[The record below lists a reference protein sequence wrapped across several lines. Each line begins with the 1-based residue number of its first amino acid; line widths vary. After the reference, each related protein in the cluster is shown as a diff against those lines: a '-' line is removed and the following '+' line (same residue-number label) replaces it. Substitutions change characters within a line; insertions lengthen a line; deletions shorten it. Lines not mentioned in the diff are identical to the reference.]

1 MGNAVEKYVK
11 SSFGPTCGS
20 AELRALREE
29 YLEKARAAYDREL
42 ASGATEQQANDRAL
56 AAISDM
62 ERVLWEKDIPEKQN
76 RWKTRIAIVFFSA
89 VALLLLGI
97 SLRNHRDFQNVLF
110 DVKVIVI
117 AIGLQA
123 VGTICL
129 LRKTWIK
136 FIPIICIL
144 LGSVLLFFVLNHLDV
159 EHYDYRDQLDRIQS
173 VELIELTKTADGGV
187 IHEDELEYRVL
198 RSIDPAEWGALIED
212 LACLDYTYP
221 IPIGNV
227 MSWSWR
233 GGPVR
238 LLIRFTPG
246 EDGLRFAILGE
257 SPAIGTEKGSRVEI
271 FAVPCA
277 TNGWEALA
285 EKYGLAME
293 P

>member
-11 SSFGPTCGS
+11 SNFGPTCGS

-42 ASGATEQQANDRAL
+42 SSGATERQANDRAL

-97 SLRNHRDFQNVLF
+97 SLLNHRDFQNVLF

-144 LGSVLLFFVLNHLDV
+144 LGSVLLLFVLNRLDV
-159 EHYDYRDQLDRIQS
+159 EHYDYRDRLDRIQS
-173 VELIELTKTADGGV
+173 VELIELTKTVDGVV

-198 RSIDPAEWGALIED
+198 RTIDPAEWEGLID
-212 LACLDYTYP
+212 DVARLDYHYLLP
-221 IPIGNV
+221 PR
-227 MSWSWR
+227 WWF

-246 EDGLRFAILGE
+246 EDGLRFAIIGE
-257 SPAIGTEKGSRVEI
+257 SPAIGTEKGSQVEI
-271 FAVPCA
+271 RAASCSS
-277 TNGWEALA
+277 NGWEALA

>member
-1 MGNAVEKYVK
+1 MGSAVEKYVK
-11 SSFGPTCGS
+11 SNFGPTCGS

-42 ASGATEQQANDRAL
+42 ASGATERQANDRAL

-62 ERVLWEKDIPEKQN
+62 ERVLWEKDIPKKQN
-76 RWKTRIAIVFFSA
+76 RWKTCIAIVFFSA
-89 VALLLLGI
+89 AALLLLGI

-123 VGTICL
+123 IGTICL

-144 LGSVLLFFVLNHLDV
+144 LGSVLLLFVLNHLDV
-159 EHYDYRDQLDRIQS
+159 EHYDYRDRLDRIQS

-198 RSIDPAEWGALIED
+198 RTIDPAEWEALIED

-246 EDGLRFAILGE
+246 EDGLRFAVLGE
-257 SPAIGTEKGSRVEI
+257 SPVIGTEKGSRIEI

-285 EKYGLAME
+285 EKHGLAME

>member
-1 MGNAVEKYVK
+1 MGNVAEKYVK
-11 SSFGPTCGS
+11 SNFGPTCCS

-42 ASGATEQQANDRAL
+42 SSGATERQANDRAL

-89 VALLLLGI
+89 VALLLFGAIL
-97 SLRNHRDFQNVLF
+97 LTHRDFQNVLF

-117 AIGLQA
+117 AIGLLA
-123 VGTICL
+123 FGTICL

-136 FIPIICIL
+136 FIPILCLVI
-144 LGSVLLFFVLNHLDV
+144 GSVLLLFVLNGLHV
-159 EHYDYRDQLDRIQS
+159 EHYDYRDRLDRIRS
-173 VELIELTKTADGGV
+173 VELIELTGTAGYEG
-187 IHEDELEYRVL
+187 ELEYQVL
-198 RSIDPAEWGALIED
+198 RSIDPAEWEALIED

-227 MSWSWR
+227 MSWPWR

-246 EDGLRFAILGE
+246 EDGLRFAVLGE
-257 SPAIGTEKGSRVEI
+257 SPVIGTEKGSRVEI

>member
-1 MGNAVEKYVK
+1 MGNAAEKYVK
-11 SSFGPTCGS
+11 SNFGPICGS

-42 ASGATEQQANDRAL
+42 SSGATERQANDRAL

-97 SLRNHRDFQNVLF
+97 SLLNHRDFQNVLF

-123 VGTICL
+123 GGTICL

-136 FIPIICIL
+136 FIPILCLVI
-144 LGSVLLFFVLNHLDV
+144 GSVLLLFVLNGLHV
-159 EHYDYRDQLDRIQS
+159 EHYDYRDRLDRIQS
-173 VELIELTKTADGGV
+173 VELIELTGTAGYEG
-187 IHEDELEYRVL
+187 ELEYQVL
-198 RSIDPAEWGALIED
+198 RSIDPAEWEALIED

-246 EDGLRFAILGE
+246 EDGLRFAVLGE
-257 SPAIGTEKGSRVEI
+257 SPVIGTEKGSRIEI

>member
-1 MGNAVEKYVK
+1 MGNAAEKYVK
-11 SSFGPTCGS
+11 SNFGPTCCS

-42 ASGATEQQANDRAL
+42 SSGATERQANDRAL

-97 SLRNHRDFQNVLF
+97 SLLNHRDFQNVLF

-136 FIPIICIL
+136 FIPILCLVI
-144 LGSVLLFFVLNHLDV
+144 GSVLLLFLLQHLDV
-159 EHYDYRDQLDRIQS
+159 RHYDYRDQLDRIQS
-173 VELIELTKTADGGV
+173 VELIELTKTAGY
-187 IHEDELEYRVL
+187 EDELEYQVL
-198 RSIDPAEWGALIED
+198 RSIDPAEWEGLID
-212 LACLDYTYP
+212 DVAQLDYHYFFP
-221 IPIGNV
+221 NPRW
-227 MSWSWR
+227 WS

-246 EDGLRFAILGE
+246 KDGLCLAIIGE

-285 EKYGLAME
+285 EKHGLAME

>member
-11 SSFGPTCGS
+11 SNFGPTCGS

-42 ASGATEQQANDRAL
+42 SSGATERQANDRAL

-62 ERVLWEKDIPEKQN
+62 ERVLWEKDIPKKQN
-76 RWKTRIAIVFFSA
+76 RWKTCIAIVFFSA

-136 FIPIICIL
+136 FIPIFCL
-144 LGSVLLFFVLNHLDV
+144 VLGSVLLLFLLQHLDV
-159 EHYDYRDQLDRIQS
+159 RHYDYRDQLDRIQS

-198 RSIDPAEWGALIED
+198 RTIDPAEWEALID
-212 LACLDYTYP
+212 DVARLDYHYFFP
-221 IPIGNV
+221 NPRW
-227 MSWSWR
+227 WS
-233 GGPVR
+233 GDPVR

-246 EDGLRFAILGE
+246 EDGLCLAIIGE

-285 EKYGLAME
+285 EKHGLAME

>member
-1 MGNAVEKYVK
+1 MANAVEKFVK
-11 SSFGPTCGS
+11 HCFGPTCGS
-20 AELRALREE
+20 AELRALRDE
-29 YLEKARAAYDREL
+29 YVERAKTVYDREL
-42 ASGATEQQANDRAL
+42 SSGATELQARDRAF

-62 ERVLWEKDIPEKQN
+62 DRVLWEKDITEKQN

-117 AIGLQA
+117 AIGFQA

-136 FIPIICIL
+136 FIPILCLVI
-144 LGSVLLFFVLNHLDV
+144 GSVLLLFVLNGLHV
-159 EHYDYRDQLDRIQS
+159 EHYDYRDRLDRIQS
-173 VELIELTKTADGGV
+173 VELIELTKTAGY
-187 IHEDELEYRVL
+187 EDELEYQVL
-198 RSIDPAEWGALIED
+198 RSIDPAEWEGLIDD
-212 LACLDYTYP
+212 LARLDYHYLSP
-221 IPIGNV
+221 PR
-227 MSWSWR
+227 WWF

-246 EDGLRFAILGE
+246 EDGLCLAIIGE

-271 FAVPCA
+271 RAA
-277 TNGWEALA
+277 SSSTNGWEALA
-285 EKYGLAME
+285 EKHGLAIE
-293 P
+293 R

>member
-1 MGNAVEKYVK
+1 MGNAAEKYVK
-11 SSFGPTCGS
+11 SNFGPTCCS

-42 ASGATEQQANDRAL
+42 SSGATKEQARERAI
-56 AAISDM
+56 AAVSDM

-97 SLRNHRDFQNVLF
+97 SLLNHRDFQNVLF

-117 AIGLQA
+117 AVGLMA
-123 VGTICL
+123 IGTICL

-136 FIPIICIL
+136 FIPILCLVIGSAL
-144 LGSVLLFFVLNHLDV
+144 LLSVLNHLDV
-159 EHYDYRDQLDRIQS
+159 EHYDYRDRLDRIQS
-173 VELIELTKTADGGV
+173 VELIELTGTAGYEG
-187 IHEDELEYRVL
+187 ELEYQVL
-198 RSIDPAEWGALIED
+198 RSIDPAEWEALIED

-246 EDGLRFAILGE
+246 EDGLRFAVLGE
-257 SPAIGTEKGSRVEI
+257 SPVIGTEKGSRIEI

-285 EKYGLAME
+285 EKHGLAIE

>member
-42 ASGATEQQANDRAL
+42 ASGATERQANDRAL

-117 AIGLQA
+117 AIGLLA
-123 VGTICL
+123 FGTICL

-136 FIPIICIL
+136 FIPILCLVI
-144 LGSVLLFFVLNHLDV
+144 GSVLLLFLLQHLDV
-159 EHYDYRDQLDRIQS
+159 RHYDYRDQLDRIQS

-198 RSIDPAEWGALIED
+198 RSIDPAEWEALIED

-246 EDGLRFAILGE
+246 EDGLRFAVLGE
-257 SPAIGTEKGSRVEI
+257 SPVIGTEKGSRIEI

-285 EKYGLAME
+285 EKHGLAME

>member
-42 ASGATEQQANDRAL
+42 ASGATERQANDRAL

-76 RWKTRIAIVFFSA
+76 SWKTRIAIVFFSA

-117 AIGLQA
+117 AIGLLA
-123 VGTICL
+123 FGTICL

-144 LGSVLLFFVLNHLDV
+144 LGSVLLLFVLNHLDV
-159 EHYDYRDQLDRIQS
+159 EHYDYRDQLDRIRS

-187 IHEDELEYRVL
+187 IHEDELEYRAL
-198 RSIDPAEWGALIED
+198 RSIDPAEWEGLID
-212 LACLDYTYP
+212 DVARLDYHYLSP
-221 IPIGNV
+221 PR
-227 MSWSWR
+227 WWF

-246 EDGLRFAILGE
+246 EDGLCLAIIGE
-257 SPAIGTEKGSRVEI
+257 SPAIGTENGSQVEI
-271 FAVPCA
+271 RAVSWSSD
-277 TNGWEALA
+277 GWEALA
-285 EKYGLAME
+285 EKHGLAME

>member
-42 ASGATEQQANDRAL
+42 ASGATERQANDRAL

-62 ERVLWEKDIPEKQN
+62 ERVLWEKDIPKKQN
-76 RWKTRIAIVFFSA
+76 RWKTCIAIVFFSA
-89 VALLLLGI
+89 VALLLFGKIFLT
-97 SLRNHRDFQNVLF
+97 HRDPHSVFNAL
-110 DVKVIVI
+110 KGA
-117 AIGLQA
+117 AITLGLLA
-123 VGTICL
+123 FGTICL

-136 FIPIICIL
+136 FIPIFCL
-144 LGSVLLFFVLNHLDV
+144 VLGSVLLLFLLQHLDV
-159 EHYDYRDQLDRIQS
+159 RHYDYRDQLDRIQS

-187 IHEDELEYRVL
+187 IHEDELEYRAL
-198 RSIDPAEWGALIED
+198 RSIDPAEWEALID
-212 LACLDYTYP
+212 DVARLDYHFFFP
-221 IPIGNV
+221 NPRW
-227 MSWSWR
+227 WS
-233 GGPVR
+233 GDPVR

-246 EDGLRFAILGE
+246 EDGLCLAIIGE

-271 FAVPCA
+271 RAA
-277 TNGWEALA
+277 SSSTNGWEALA
-285 EKYGLAME
+285 EKYDLAME

>member
-11 SSFGPTCGS
+11 SNFGPTCGS

-42 ASGATEQQANDRAL
+42 ASGATERQANDRAL

-62 ERVLWEKDIPEKQN
+62 ERVLWEKDIPKKQN
-76 RWKTRIAIVFFSA
+76 RWKTCIAIVFFSA
-89 VALLLLGI
+89 VALLLFGKIFLT
-97 SLRNHRDFQNVLF
+97 HRDPHSAFTAL
-110 DVKVIVI
+110 KGA
-117 AIGLQA
+117 AITLGLLA
-123 VGTICL
+123 FGTICL

-136 FIPIICIL
+136 SIPIYRIVLGAVIL
-144 LGSVLLFFVLNHLDV
+144 LFVLIRFDV
-159 EHYDYRDQLDRIQS
+159 RHYDYRDQLDRIQS

-198 RSIDPAEWGALIED
+198 RTIDPAEWEGLID
-212 LACLDYTYP
+212 DVARLDYHYLSP
-221 IPIGNV
+221 PR
-227 MSWSWR
+227 WWF

-246 EDGLRFAILGE
+246 EDGLRFAIIGE
-257 SPAIGTEKGSRVEI
+257 SPAIGTEKGSRLEI

-285 EKYGLAME
+285 EKYGLAIE

>member
-1 MGNAVEKYVK
+1 MGNAAEKYVK
-11 SSFGPTCGS
+11 SNFGPTCGS

-29 YLEKARAAYDREL
+29 YLEKARAAYDLEL
-42 ASGATEQQANDRAL
+42 SSGATKEQARERAI
-56 AAISDM
+56 AAVSDL

-89 VALLLLGI
+89 VALLLFGAIL
-97 SLRNHRDFQNVLF
+97 LTHRDTHNAILDFGAVA
-110 DVKVIVI
+110 I
-117 AIGLQA
+117 AVGLMA
-123 VGTICL
+123 IGTICL

-136 FIPIICIL
+136 FIPILCLVIGSAL
-144 LGSVLLFFVLNHLDV
+144 LLSVLNHLDV
-159 EHYDYRDQLDRIQS
+159 EHYDYRDQLDRIRS

-198 RSIDPAEWGALIED
+198 RSIDPAEWEALIED

-246 EDGLRFAILGE
+246 EDGLRFAVLGE
-257 SPAIGTEKGSRVEI
+257 SPVIGTEKGSRIEI

-285 EKYGLAME
+285 EKYGLAIE

>member
-29 YLEKARAAYDREL
+29 YLEKARSAYDREL
-42 ASGATEQQANDRAL
+42 ASGATERQANDRAL

-62 ERVLWEKDIPEKQN
+62 ERVLWEKGIPEKQN

-117 AIGLQA
+117 AIGLLA
-123 VGTICL
+123 FGTICL

-136 FIPIICIL
+136 FIPILCLVI
-144 LGSVLLFFVLNHLDV
+144 GSVLLLFLLQHLDV
-159 EHYDYRDQLDRIQS
+159 RHYDYRDQLDRIQS

-198 RSIDPAEWGALIED
+198 RTIDPAEWEALIDD
-212 LACLDYTYP
+212 LARLDYHYFFP
-221 IPIGNV
+221 NPRW
-227 MSWSWR
+227 WS
-233 GGPVR
+233 GDPVR

-246 EDGLRFAILGE
+246 EDGLCLAIIGE

>member
-1 MGNAVEKYVK
+1 MGNAAEKYVK
-11 SSFGPTCGS
+11 SNFGPTCGS

-42 ASGATEQQANDRAL
+42 SSGATERQANDRAL

-97 SLRNHRDFQNVLF
+97 SLLNHRDFQNVLF

-144 LGSVLLFFVLNHLDV
+144 LGSVLLLFVLNRLHV
-159 EHYDYRDQLDRIQS
+159 EHYDYRDRLDRIQS
-173 VELIELTKTADGGV
+173 VELIELTGTAGYEG
-187 IHEDELEYRVL
+187 ELEYQVL
-198 RSIDPAEWGALIED
+198 RSIDPAEWEALIED

-227 MSWSWR
+227 MSWSWH

-246 EDGLRFAILGE
+246 EDGLCLAIIGE
-257 SPAIGTEKGSRVEI
+257 SPVIGTEKGSRIEI

-285 EKYGLAME
+285 EKHGLAME

>member
-42 ASGATEQQANDRAL
+42 SSGATERQANDRAL

-136 FIPIICIL
+136 FIPILCLVI
-144 LGSVLLFFVLNHLDV
+144 GSVLLLVVLNHLDV
-159 EHYDYRDQLDRIQS
+159 EHYDYRDRLDRIQS
-173 VELIELTKTADGGV
+173 VELIEVTKTAGY
-187 IHEDELEYRVL
+187 EDELEYQVL
-198 RSIDPAEWGALIED
+198 RSIDPAEWEALIED

-227 MSWSWR
+227 MSWPWR

-246 EDGLRFAILGE
+246 EDGLRFAVLGE
-257 SPAIGTEKGSRVEI
+257 SPVIGTEKGSRVEI

>member
-20 AELRALREE
+20 AGLRALREE
-29 YLEKARAAYDREL
+29 YLEKARSAYDREL
-42 ASGATEQQANDRAL
+42 ASGATERQANDRAL

-123 VGTICL
+123 VSTICL

-144 LGSVLLFFVLNHLDV
+144 LGSVLLLFVLNHLDV
-159 EHYDYRDQLDRIQS
+159 EHYDYRDRLDRIQS

-198 RSIDPAEWGALIED
+198 RTIDPAEWEGLIDD
-212 LACLDYTYP
+212 LAQLDYHYFFP
-221 IPIGNV
+221 NPRW
-227 MSWSWR
+227 WS

-246 EDGLRFAILGE
+246 EDGLRFAIIGE

-285 EKYGLAME
+285 EKHGLAIE

>member
-1 MGNAVEKYVK
+1 MGNAAEKYVK
-11 SSFGPTCGS
+11 SNFGPTCCS

-42 ASGATEQQANDRAL
+42 SSGATKQQAGERAI
-56 AAISDM
+56 AAVSDM

-89 VALLLLGI
+89 AALLLLGI

-110 DVKVIVI
+110 DAKVIVI

-136 FIPIICIL
+136 FIPILCLVIGSAL
-144 LGSVLLFFVLNHLDV
+144 LLVVLNRLDAK
-159 EHYDYRDQLDRIQS
+159 HYDYRDRLDRIQS
-173 VELIELTKTADGGV
+173 VELIELTKTAGY
-187 IHEDELEYRVL
+187 EDELEYQVL
-198 RSIDPAEWGALIED
+198 RSIDPAEWEGLID
-212 LACLDYTYP
+212 DVARLDYHYLSP
-221 IPIGNV
+221 PR
-227 MSWSWR
+227 WWF

-246 EDGLRFAILGE
+246 EDGLCLAIIGE
-257 SPAIGTEKGSRVEI
+257 SPAIGTEKSSRVEI
-271 FAVPCA
+271 RAA
-277 TNGWEALA
+277 SSSTDGWEALA

>member
-1 MGNAVEKYVK
+1 VANAVEKFVK
-11 SSFGPTCGS
+11 HCFGPTCGS
-20 AELRALREE
+20 AELRALRDE
-29 YLEKARAAYDREL
+29 YVERAKTVYDREL
-42 ASGATEQQANDRAL
+42 SSGATELQARDRAF

-62 ERVLWEKDIPEKQN
+62 DRVLWEKDITEKQN

-97 SLRNHRDFQNVLF
+97 SLLNHRDFQNVLF

-136 FIPIICIL
+136 FIPILCLVI
-144 LGSVLLFFVLNHLDV
+144 GSVLLLFVLNGLHV
-159 EHYDYRDQLDRIQS
+159 EHYDYRDRLDRIQS
-173 VELIELTKTADGGV
+173 VELIELTKTAGY
-187 IHEDELEYRVL
+187 EDELEYQVL
-198 RSIDPAEWGALIED
+198 RSIDPAEWEGLIDD
-212 LACLDYTYP
+212 LARLDYHYLSP
-221 IPIGNV
+221 PRW
-227 MSWSWR
+227 WS

-246 EDGLRFAILGE
+246 EDGLCLAIIGE

-271 FAVPCA
+271 RAA
-277 TNGWEALA
+277 SSSTNGWEALA
-285 EKYGLAME
+285 EKHGLAIE
-293 P
+293 R

>member
-1 MGNAVEKYVK
+1 MANAVEKFVK
-11 SSFGPTCGS
+11 HCFGPTCGS
-20 AELRALREE
+20 AELRALRDE
-29 YLEKARAAYDREL
+29 YVERAKTVYDREL
-42 ASGATEQQANDRAL
+42 SSGATELQARDRAF

-62 ERVLWEKDIPEKQN
+62 DRVLWEKDITEKQN

-97 SLRNHRDFQNVLF
+97 SLLNHRDFQNVLF

-136 FIPIICIL
+136 FIPILCLVI
-144 LGSVLLFFVLNHLDV
+144 GSVLLLFVLNGLHV
-159 EHYDYRDQLDRIQS
+159 EHYDYRDRLDRIQS
-173 VELIELTKTADGGV
+173 VELIELTKTAGY
-187 IHEDELEYRVL
+187 EDELEYQVL
-198 RSIDPAEWGALIED
+198 RSIDPAEWEGLIDD
-212 LACLDYTYP
+212 LARLDYHYLSP
-221 IPIGNV
+221 PRW
-227 MSWSWR
+227 WS

-246 EDGLRFAILGE
+246 EDGLCLAIIGE

-271 FAVPCA
+271 RAVSSS

-285 EKYGLAME
+285 EKHGLAIE
-293 P
+293 R

>member
-42 ASGATEQQANDRAL
+42 ASGATERQANDRAL

-76 RWKTRIAIVFFSA
+76 RWKTRIAIVFFST
-89 VALLLLGI
+89 VALLFLGI

-117 AIGLQA
+117 AICLLA
-123 VGTICL
+123 FGTICL

-136 FIPIICIL
+136 FIPILCLVI
-144 LGSVLLFFVLNHLDV
+144 GSVLLLFLLQHLDV
-159 EHYDYRDQLDRIQS
+159 RHYDYRDQLDRIRS

-198 RSIDPAEWGALIED
+198 RSIDPAEWEALID
-212 LACLDYTYP
+212 DVARLDYHYFFP
-221 IPIGNV
+221 NPRW
-227 MSWSWR
+227 WS
-233 GGPVR
+233 GDPVR

-246 EDGLRFAILGE
+246 EDGLCLAIIGE

>member
-1 MGNAVEKYVK
+1 MANAVEKFVK
-11 SSFGPTCGS
+11 HCFGPTCGS
-20 AELRALREE
+20 AELRALRDE
-29 YLEKARAAYDREL
+29 YVEKAKTVYDREL
-42 ASGATEQQANDRAL
+42 SSGATKQQARDRAF

-62 ERVLWEKDIPEKQN
+62 DRVLWEKDIPEKQN

-136 FIPIICIL
+136 FIPILCLVI
-144 LGSVLLFFVLNHLDV
+144 GSVLLLFVLNGLHV
-159 EHYDYRDQLDRIQS
+159 EHYDYRDRLDRIQS
-173 VELIELTKTADGGV
+173 VELIELTKTAGY
-187 IHEDELEYRVL
+187 EDELEYQVL
-198 RSIDPAEWGALIED
+198 RSIDPAEWEGLIDD
-212 LACLDYTYP
+212 LARLDYHYLSP
-221 IPIGNV
+221 PRW
-227 MSWSWR
+227 WS

-246 EDGLRFAILGE
+246 EDGLCLAIIGE

-271 FAVPCA
+271 RAA
-277 TNGWEALA
+277 SSSTNGWEALA
-285 EKYGLAME
+285 EKHGLAIE
-293 P
+293 R